1 MLRRASAVCGLV
13 PKMLALTIVGHLAA
27 VVPTQAREPI
37 HGLAMHG
44 APLHPRGFTSFSAVN
59 PDAPKGGRFVQGVQG
74 SYDSVN
80 PFIIRGVA
88 AAGVRDNVTES
99 LLARG
104 LDEPFTLYGLIAQSI
119 ELPDDRSEV
128 TFNLDPRARFS
139 DGHPIT
145 ADDIIFSFNALRE
158 KGRPNHR
165 AYFKK
170 VADVQRVSDRKIRF
184 MFADGGD
191 RELPLILGLMPVFP
205 AHVLTP
211 ETFEQTS
218 LEPFIGSGP
227 YKMARIDA
235 GRAIVYAR
243 DPNYW
248 GRDLPVNRGRYNVDE
263 LRFEYFRDNNVMFE
277 AFKNGD
283 IDVRFED
290 DPALWSQGYDF
301 AAIKDGRIVKTEL
314 ETFQPAGMSA
324 LVFNTRRPLFA
335 HPKVRQAL
343 IQMFDF
349 EFANRSLFNGLYKRT
364 QSFFERSM
372 LSSVGRTADGEEV
385 RLMAPYRDTVR
396 PDVMDGSA
404 RLPETDGTGR
414 NRVNL
419 GKALA
424 LLTEAGFTTVEGKLI
439 DPATKRPMAFEILVS
454 SIQKVLPSF
463 VADLA
468 RIGVTATIRQ
478 VDQAQFQARLRI
490 YDYDMI
496 PNFWASSLS
505 PGNEQTFRWS
515 GKVAKEEGSFNFAG
529 VDQPAV
535 DAMID
540 AMLSADTSEAFTS
553 SVRALDRVLRSGDY
567 VIPLYHVPRLWVAH
581 ARRIKYPPRLPLA
594 GLAPDT
600 WWVEGK

>member
-1 MLRRASAVCGLV
+1 MLGRALSGTLHVLWIATVILS
-13 PKMLALTIVGHLAA
+13 GHLAA
-27 VVPTQAREPI
+27 VAQTKGEPV

-44 APLHPRGFTSFSAVN
+44 APLHPPTVTNFVAVN
-59 PDAPKGGRFVQGVQG
+59 PDAPKGGRLLQGVQG

-99 LLARG
+99 LLARS
-104 LDEPFTLYGLIAQSI
+104 LDEPFTLYGLIAQSV
-119 ELPDDRSEV
+119 ELPSDRSQV

-145 ADDIIFSFNALRE
+145 ADDIIFSFNALKE

-170 VADVQRVSDRKIRF
+170 ISEVVRVTDRKVRF
-184 MFADGGD
+184 VFADGGD
-191 RELPLILGLMPVFP
+191 RELPLILGLMPVLP
-205 AHVLTP
+205 AHLLTN
-211 ETFEQTS
+211 ETFDQTT

-227 YKMARIDA
+227 YKMARIDP
-235 GRAIVYAR
+235 GRTIVYER

-248 GRDLPVNRGRYNVDE
+248 GRDLPVNRGRFNVDE
-263 LRFEYFRDNNVMFE
+263 LRFDYYRDNNVMFE
-277 AFKNGD
+277 ALKNGEL
-283 IDVRFED
+283 DVRFED

-301 AAIKDGRIVKTEL
+301 AAVRDGRIVKIEL

-335 HPKVRQAL
+335 NAKVRQAL
-343 IQMFDF
+343 VQMFDF

-372 LSSVGRTADGEEV
+372 LSSAGRPADAEEL
-385 RLMAPYRDTVR
+385 RLLAPFASAVR
-396 PDVMDGSA
+396 PGILDGTA

-414 NRVNL
+414 NRANL

-424 LLTEAGFTTVEGKLI
+424 LMTEAGFVTVDGKLI
-439 DPATKRPMAFEILVS
+439 DPATQRPMAFEILVGS
-454 SIQKVLPSF
+454 LQKVLPSF

-468 RIGVTATIRQ
+468 RIGITATIRQ

-496 PNFWASSLS
+496 PNFWPSSLS

-515 GKVAKEEGSFNFAG
+515 GKVGKEEGSFNFVG
-529 VDQPAV
+529 VDNPGV

-540 AMLSADTSEAFTS
+540 AMLAATTPEAFTS
-553 SVRALDRVLRSGDY
+553 AVRALDRLLRSGDY
-567 VIPLYHVPRLWVAH
+567 VIPLYHVPKLWVAH
-581 ARRIKYPPRLPLA
+581 ARRIKYPARLPLA
-594 GLAPDT
+594 GLAIDT
-600 WWVEGK
+600 WWVDKN